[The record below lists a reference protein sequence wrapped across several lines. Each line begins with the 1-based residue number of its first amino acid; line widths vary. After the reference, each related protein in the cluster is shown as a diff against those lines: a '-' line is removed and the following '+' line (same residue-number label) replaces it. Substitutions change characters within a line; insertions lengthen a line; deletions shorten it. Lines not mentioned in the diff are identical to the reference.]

1 MSAYPEARRR
11 IRPMLGND
19 LAQVLR
25 IERISYEFPWT
36 AGNFHDSLRAG
47 YSTWVAEQERQV
59 LAYMVLMLGYEEGH
73 VLNLTVAPEWR
84 RRGIATEL
92 LRHAA
97 HTARYHRAE
106 VLFLEVRPSNQGALA
121 LYRQMGFSELGVRRR
136 YYPAPDGREDAIV
149 MRLTL

>member
-1 MSAYPEARRR
+1 MSANPDAECR

-19 LAQVLR
+19 LAQVVR
-25 IERISYEFPWT
+25 IERASYEFPWT

-59 LAYMVLMLGYEEGH
+59 FAYMVLMLGYEEGH

-92 LRHAA
+92 LLHAA
-97 HTARYHRAE
+97 YTARCHRAE
-106 VLFLEVRPSNQGALA
+106 ALFLEVRPSNQGALA

-136 YYPAPDGREDAIV
+136 YYPAVDGREDAIV
-149 MRLTL
+149 MRLAL

>member
-1 MSAYPEARRR
+1 MSAYPEIQRR
-11 IRPMLGND
+11 IRPMLGSD

-25 IERISYEFPWT
+25 IERASYEFPWT

-59 LAYMVLMLGYEEGH
+59 FAYMVLMLGYEEGH

-92 LRHAA
+92 LLHAA
-97 HTARYHRAE
+97 YTARCHRAE
-106 VLFLEVRPSNQGALA
+106 ALFLEVRPSNQGALA

-136 YYPAPDGREDAIV
+136 YYPAVDGREDAIV
-149 MRLTL
+149 MRLAL

>member
-1 MSAYPEARRR
+1 MSARPDAQRR
-11 IRPMLGND
+11 IRPMLGSD

-25 IERISYEFPWT
+25 IERASYDFPWT

-59 LAYMVLMLGYEEGH
+59 LSYMVLMLGYEEGH

-84 RRGIATEL
+84 RLGFATEL

-97 HTARYHRAE
+97 HTARFHRADA
-106 VLFLEVRPSNQGALA
+106 LFLEVRPSNEGARA
-121 LYRQMGFSELGVRRR
+121 LYRRLGFNELGVRRR
-136 YYPAPDGREDAIV
+136 YYPAADGREDAIV
-149 MRLTL
+149 MRLGL